1 MEERYAQQF
10 KKGALE
16 MILLELLA
24 EGESYGYAL
33 ITSLNQRGG
42 PVFDGSKEGTVY
54 PILYRLEKAG
64 LVESRLAP
72 SGSGGSR
79 KYYALTETGRR
90 NLSDMTAFW
99 GEYRR
104 CVEKFLLPKE
114 EMTWTENSIPER

>member
-16 MILLELLA
+16 MILLALLA

-42 PVFDGSKEGTVY
+42 PGFDGAKEGTVY

-64 LVESRLAP
+64 LLCR
-72 SGSGGSR
+72 
-79 KYYALTETGRR
+79 
-90 NLSDMTAFW
+90 
-99 GEYRR
+99 
-104 CVEKFLLPKE
+104 
-114 EMTWTENSIPER
+114 